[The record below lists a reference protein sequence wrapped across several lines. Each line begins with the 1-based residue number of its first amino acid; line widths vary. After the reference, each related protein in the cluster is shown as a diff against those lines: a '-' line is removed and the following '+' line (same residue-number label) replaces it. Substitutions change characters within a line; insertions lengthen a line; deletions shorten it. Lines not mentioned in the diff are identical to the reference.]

1 MDFSQNPSPD
11 LGGSGKAKNNPIISI
26 KLSYVW
32 IIDSSEYLGGVG
44 RALMNQSKGK
54 VGGFLSRLLSFAV
67 LIGNIKSRQPL
78 AHKWTLTLASSSK
91 RSQVLRLFIN
101 VSWELKTSC
110 CFEIIIS
117 QPQQIQIKKVKAF
130 PRPWRQ
136 RLHRLAALCESWRF
150 CFTVC
155 FETG

>member
-44 RALMNQSKGK
+44 RALMNQSKQLVFFLE
-54 VGGFLSRLLSFAV
+54 VGGFFSRLLSFAV

-78 AHKWTLTLASSSK
+78 AHKWTLTLVSSSK

-110 CFEIIIS
+110 CCEIIIY
-117 QPQQIQIKKVKAF
+117 QPQQIQMKKVKAF

-136 RLHRLAALCESWRF
+136 RLHRLCRTL
-150 CFTVC
+150 
-155 FETG
+155 